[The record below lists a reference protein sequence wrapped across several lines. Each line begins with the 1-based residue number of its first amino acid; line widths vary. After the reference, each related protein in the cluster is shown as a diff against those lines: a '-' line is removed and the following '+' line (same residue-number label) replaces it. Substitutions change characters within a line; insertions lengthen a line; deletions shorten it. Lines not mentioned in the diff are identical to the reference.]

1 MTRRKG
7 FGPSASTWAVA
18 LVLAALT
25 TGCSGTQER
34 VGRQVFLDAATR
46 LAGEPAV
53 RYTAGLGG
61 AALEMSTTRY
71 GTGLGAF
78 SLAGM
83 RLEMLAV
90 DGRAFSRW
98 AQVSASGRPAG
109 TPGQLLPEAA
119 QWTTATTPNSPPPF
133 LLTPYDLGAMAA
145 EALRQPGTVFPDHRE
160 TTLVDGVAT
169 WKASTPTMDVHVTRG
184 TPHRLVRLTPRSSAG
199 LPTPPALPTLPV
211 LPSIPSS
218 PPGPASPA
226 PLPPAMPELPDLQLP
241 DPPAGT
247 VGRSIARS
255 QPSVPMGRAIPLPK
269 PPPRPTLPGRT
280 TIAPLNSRQV
290 GALSQAVARS
300 TGQLSQAVNSAY
312 QFTVRGTGAFS
323 GCGPTACTVTVRVSS
338 SFVTQG
344 SGTPRNVRVRMR
356 AEMTGSGSPVGS
368 CTAAG
373 TLPVN
378 GTGSVSCTNTSSAW
392 ASWYRGAELSEGAE
406 PYQAIAHVVAQALDP
421 GEVTGIR
428 DQVDNQ
434 FRNLRRELDGKKNCR
449 RTLASAPLRHA
460 VYIAHAPLGPWDDY
474 CTYVLPSA
482 IEETP
487 AFDRRSLEMV
497 RSYHF
502 PGGEFADDAKGL
514 FKDTVTDGQLHKILD
529 RGLGDPASFTKNSQ
543 GYYEKTFPS
552 PGVGYDAKV
561 NGGKDAEFVTL
572 VINTAGD
579 VVTMFPHN

>member
-1 MTRRKG
+1 
-7 FGPSASTWAVA
+7 
-18 LVLAALT
+18 
-25 TGCSGTQER
+25 
-34 VGRQVFLDAATR
+34 
-46 LAGEPAV
+46 
-53 RYTAGLGG
+53 
-61 AALEMSTTRY
+61 
-71 GTGLGAF
+71 
-78 SLAGM
+78 M
-83 RLEMLAV
+83 RM
-90 DGRAFSRW
+90 
-98 AQVSASGRPAG
+98 
-109 TPGQLLPEAA
+109 
-119 QWTTATTPNSPPPF
+119 
-133 LLTPYDLGAMAA
+133 
-145 EALRQPGTVFPDHRE
+145 H
-160 TTLVDGVAT
+160 
-169 WKASTPTMDVHVTRG
+169 
-184 TPHRLVRLTPRSSAG
+184 
-199 LPTPPALPTLPV
+199 
-211 LPSIPSS
+211 
-218 PPGPASPA
+218 
-226 PLPPAMPELPDLQLP
+226 
-241 DPPAGT
+241 
-247 VGRSIARS
+247 
-255 QPSVPMGRAIPLPK
+255 
-269 PPPRPTLPGRT
+269 
-280 TIAPLNSRQV
+280 
-290 GALSQAVARS
+290 
-300 TGQLSQAVNSAY
+300 
-312 QFTVRGTGAFS
+312 
-323 GCGPTACTVTVRVSS
+323 
-338 SFVTQG
+338 
-344 SGTPRNVRVRMR
+344 

-421 GEVTGIR
+421 GEVTGVR
-428 DQVDNQ
+428 DQVDEQ

-460 VYIAHAPLGPWDDY
+460 VYIAHTPLGPWDDY

-543 GYYEKTFPS
+543 GYYEKAFPS